1 MAMAQR
7 RAPPSGPA
15 NLWTL
20 YNRAEANDNPPLRV
34 HAAERPGPAD
44 SNVVKRTCSK
54 RSTFWNTRP
63 ELVLD
68 NRSQSSNARAGQVSA
83 RH

>member
-1 MAMAQR
+1 MTIR
-7 RAPPSGPA
+7 RYGSGA
-15 NLWTL
+15 TDI
-20 YNRAEANDNPPLRV
+20 Y
-34 HAAERPGPAD
+34 HAAELPGPVD

-68 NRSQSSNARAGQVSA
+68 NRSQFSNARAGQVASDTEP
-83 RH
+83 